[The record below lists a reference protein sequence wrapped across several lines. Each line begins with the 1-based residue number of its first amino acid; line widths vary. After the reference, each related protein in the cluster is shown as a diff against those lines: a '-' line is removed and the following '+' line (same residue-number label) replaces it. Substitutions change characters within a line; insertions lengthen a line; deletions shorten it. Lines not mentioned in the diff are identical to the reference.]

1 MESVEGEEMV
11 VPTDVVVIPIRDGSE
26 ETKLVC
32 PYSTKDVVTLI
43 KIAKHKKEGREQ
55 KWKVVLLWWVW
66 CVKEHSEKVKWSS
79 KKPYT
84 TRLQIAQD
92 VIKLSLL

>member
-1 MESVEGEEMV
+1 MIFLMESVEGEEMV

-55 KWKVVLLWWVW
+55 K
-66 CVKEHSEKVKWSS
+66 
-79 KKPYT
+79 
-84 TRLQIAQD
+84 
-92 VIKLSLL
+92 